1 MLRNVCVVLLAT
13 ALAVSGVGTAHA
25 LDVFNRPGPYVGLGA
40 AGGLSDFGGAQ
51 RGAGDS
57 VGFNVRAGY
66 RFNDYLAIEGV
77 YEYMDEFGKTV
88 RLPLSANTTTHLNTN
103 GFWLM
108 DKVLLPLPA
117 LSQLQPYLSGGIGF
131 LTVDR
136 TTTFTSLGLRERD
149 ENCDIG
155 FAGRV
160 DGGVDFFVT
169 PALSTFVDAGYVI
182 PTDEVEH
189 LNSISVSAGLKYNF

>member
-1 MLRNVCVVLLAT
+1 MCVVLLAIT
-13 ALAVSGVGTAHA
+13 LAAIGMRAA
-25 LDVFNRPGPYVGLGA
+25 YAADVFNRPGPYVGLGA

-57 VGFNVRAGY
+57 VGFNARAGY
-66 RFNDYLAIEGV
+66 RFNDYIAIEGL

-88 RLPLSANTTTHLNTN
+88 RLPLSAKTTTRLNTN

-108 DKVLLPLPA
+108 DKLLLPIPGM
-117 LSQLQPYLSGGIGF
+117 SQLQPYLSGGIGF

-136 TTTFTSLGLRERD
+136 TSTFISPGLRERSD
-149 ENCDIG
+149 SCDIG

-160 DGGVDFFVT
+160 DGGADFFLSPT
-169 PALSTFVDAGYVI
+169 LSTFVDAGYVI
-182 PTDEVEH
+182 PTDDVEH
-189 LNSISVSAGLKYNF
+189 VNYISVSAGLKYNF